1 MEDAIKD
8 AATAA
13 DNSKL
18 DLENRDP
25 NNINNHLKVVF
36 TRQLHVVDGYC

>member
-1 MEDAIKD
+1 MEEEIKD

-13 DNSKL
+13 DSSKL

-25 NNINNHLKVVF
+25 NNINNHLKVVLL
-36 TRQLHVVDGYC
+36 RGSDQ